1 MPFAY
6 NSVCYV
12 DENAALA
19 AFEQAFTP
27 ITTIDAGMPYQW
39 ILNNRV
45 VDATGEI
52 MYDLIRA
59 DYPAN
64 PPYASVTQF
73 YYLSPCDL
81 ITQGYS
87 YADAAA
93 MWGFAF
99 SSVFM
104 LWYLAKNLG
113 LIINAVRRW

>member
-27 ITTIDAGMPYQW
+27 ITTIVDTVPYHW
-39 ILNNRV
+39 TLNNRV
-45 VDATGEI
+45 VSIDGEI
-52 MYDLIRA
+52 TYDLIRS
-59 DYPAN
+59 DYLGSN
-64 PPYASVTQF
+64 LVTQF
-73 YYLSPCDL
+73 FYLQPCDL
-81 ITQGYS
+81 VTQGYN
-87 YADAAA
+87 YVDAAA